1 MAGFIVAIISGA
13 LMSLQGVLNTNV
25 TKASSIWVAAGF
37 VQLTALATCIIMW
50 LFNGRPDISGIFQV
64 ENKISLLGGVIGAF
78 ITFTVVKSVSSL
90 GVAKAEVTIVVA
102 QVIVAYIIELM
113 GLFGSKKAD
122 FSWLKLL
129 ALIIA
134 KCEARAKSKGNL
146 RQYIISQGKVEAKC
160 EAQAQSM
167 PPLHFPPHP
176 K

>member
-37 VQLTALATCIIMW
+37 VQFTALATCIIMW

-64 ENKISLLGGVIGAF
+64 ENKISD
-78 ITFTVVKSVSSL
+78 L

-134 KCEARAKSKGNL
+134 MGGVFMFYNT
-146 RQYIISQGKVEAKC
+146 GKN
-160 EAQAQSM
+160 
-167 PPLHFPPHP
+167 
-176 K
+176 

>member
-37 VQLTALATCIIMW
+37 VQFTALATCIIMW

-64 ENKISLLGGVIGAF
+64 ENKISLL
-78 ITFTVVKSVSSL
+78 
-90 GVAKAEVTIVVA
+90 VTIVVA

-134 KCEARAKSKGNL
+134 MGGVFMFYNT
-146 RQYIISQGKVEAKC
+146 GKN
-160 EAQAQSM
+160 
-167 PPLHFPPHP
+167 
-176 K
+176 